1 MLKPDFPDLPDF
13 LRRPKDNRMPAP
25 LPKPLVYSYTFLNTA
40 DNCLHKAYRQYVKK
54 DLPFVS
60 TPEMDW
66 GNKVHTAFEH
76 RLGGKP
82 LPGPTYNKDGSLKDS
97 GMLHWEP
104 LISAYA
110 DRKALPEM
118 KLGITRECKSTGFFD
133 KDVFVRGKIDATIA
147 TANAAFLPDWKTGS
161 SKYENPFELE
171 VQALLLRAA
180 RPGLKK
186 IAGHY
191 VWLKEN
197 RVGVVHDLSD
207 FNSTWAT
214 INNKVEVIEDCMESG
229 DWPKTKNPLCGWC
242 PVKDC
247 ENWFDAKAK

>member
-1 MLKPDFPDLPDF
+1 MLKPDFPDLP
-13 LRRPKDNRMPAP
+13 
-25 LPKPLVYSYTFLNTA
+25 
-40 DNCLHKAYRQYVKK
+40 CLHKAYRQYVKK